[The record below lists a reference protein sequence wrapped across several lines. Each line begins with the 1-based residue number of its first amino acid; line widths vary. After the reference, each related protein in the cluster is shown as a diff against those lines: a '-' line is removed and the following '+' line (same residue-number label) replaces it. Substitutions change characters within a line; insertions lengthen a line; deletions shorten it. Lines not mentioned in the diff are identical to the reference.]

1 MIRQSFIVIDAERP
15 ERPPTSVDARV
26 LDRRVQV
33 NADSI
38 ATALGWELS
47 PEGLCREGLCVP
59 LPPGLGPDA
68 EGDIDLL
75 ALVGALRR
83 PVVVDIDERT
93 ACVGASADDRGDALA
108 SLEAPDFSL
117 PDVEGRL
124 HSLSDHRGRKVL
136 LVVWASW

>member
-1 MIRQSFIVIDAERP
+1 MIRQSFTVIDAERP

-38 ATALGWELS
+38 ATALGWELG

-93 ACVGASADDRGDALA
+93 ACVGASAEDRSDALA